1 MTMFAFHVSYKSS
14 MISEVGIQWTNLTL
28 ASKAASTA
36 GPNSRDH
43 CALLMDE
50 MLITN
55 GIVYSVSQQK
65 VYGLAE
71 LDIHS
76 VKKEIYHDFYK
87 MDSTGEVKDDLSTMA
102 YFSDAADKLTGHVAT
117 GLTQVQINVLMQN
130 LMLMLNSF

>member
-1 MTMFAFHVSYKSS
+1 

-28 ASKAASTA
+28 ASKSATSA
-36 GPNSRDH
+36 GPSSRDH

-71 LDIHS
+71 LDGHHI
-76 VKKEIYHDFYK
+76 KKEIYHDLFK
-87 MDSTGEVKDDLSTMA
+87 MDSESVAKEDLSTMA
-102 YFSDAADKLTGHVAT
+102 YFSDTADKLTGHVVT
-117 GLTQVQINVLMQN
+117 GLTQV
-130 LMLMLNSF
+130 

>member
-1 MTMFAFHVSYKSS
+1 

-28 ASKAASTA
+28 ASKSASTA

-71 LDIHS
+71 LDVHNI
-76 VKKEIYHDFYK
+76 KKEIYHDFFK
-87 MDSTGEVKDDLSTMA
+87 METTGEVKDDLSTMA
-102 YFSDAADKLTGHVAT
+102 YFSETADKLTGHVAT
-117 GLTQVQINVLMQN
+117 GLTQVQIIVFLRNFI
-130 LMLMLNSF
+130 LMLNSFLGN

>member
-1 MTMFAFHVSYKSS
+1 MPLFNLMQYLFCFYVSYKSS
-14 MISEVGIQWTNLTL
+14 MISEAGIQWTNLTL
-28 ASKAASTA
+28 ASKSASTA

-71 LDIHS
+71 LDSHNI
-76 VKKEIYHDFYK
+76 KKEIYHDFYN
-87 MDSTGEVKDDLSTMA
+87 MDSSSEVKEDLSKMT
-102 YFSDAADKLTGHVAT
+102 YFSETADKLIGHVAT
-117 GLTQVQINVLMQN
+117 GLTQVLISVLYI
-130 LMLMLNSF
+130 